1 MSANYGYS
9 CIALFQFSP
18 FVFWFFFCKSWCGG
32 KKINPVNL
40 SGVLHTAP
48 GI

>member
-9 CIALFQFSP
+9 CIALFSVFSFCFFLF
-18 FVFWFFFCKSWCGG
+18 FVKAGMK

-40 SGVLHTAP
+40 SGVLHITA